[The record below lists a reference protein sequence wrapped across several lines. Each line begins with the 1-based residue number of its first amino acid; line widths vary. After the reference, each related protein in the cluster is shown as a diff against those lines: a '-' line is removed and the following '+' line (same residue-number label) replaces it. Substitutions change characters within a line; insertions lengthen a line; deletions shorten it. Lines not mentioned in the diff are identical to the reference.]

1 MKRLGFLFFFLLSP
15 FAFAGEARVFQ
26 CPMHPWIKADKPA
39 KCTICGMDLVAAKAS
54 DAPAPEGVVALSA
67 SIINAIGIETTA
79 ISTQPLTRS
88 VRVNGAIEDDDTRH
102 RLITARAEGRVEKLH
117 ANLVGAPI
125 RRGEPLYELYSPELQ
140 AAQRELVQIAKAGA
154 LTASALPAARARL
167 EKMGLTAAQLDDLVK
182 TGEPHLV
189 TTVYAPDDGTIVA
202 KSIYEG
208 QWIKTGDTLL
218 QIADFAKMWF
228 IFEAYEQDIPW
239 LHLGQT
245 VQITTRAVP
254 GEIIEAPI
262 DFIDPNFNE
271 ATHTTKVRAT
281 LPNPHPNSLGEKH
294 QLFHRV
300 LAEARVLV
308 ESPAVLAA
316 PRSSI
321 LDAGLGPVAYVD
333 LASPEPGRGGSGHY
347 AQRKLRLGRRGD
359 SLVEVLDGLKAGER
373 VVTSGALLIDAQAQ
387 LAHEAAGH
395 DHGVVA
401 EASRLSPL
409 PPAAAAPL
417 NSQPSTLNSLS
428 TLATVAIDAAD
439 ALASDD
445 FARYQKIFP
454 SLAPAAAPFAQLPKL
469 ELGDSLKAARAS
481 FEPWST
487 AVADLLKPHRAHLGL
502 KIFQCPMTPVLG
514 KGRWLQRG
522 QPLKNPFFG
531 SAMPDCGEEVP

>member
-1 MKRLGFLFFFLLSP
+1 MKRRRLLSFLLLILAP
-15 FAFAGEARVFQ
+15 LALFGAADAARVYQ
-26 CPMHPWIKADKPA
+26 CPMHPWIKADKAA

-54 DAPAPEGVVALSA
+54 DAPAPAGVVALSA
-67 SIINAIGIETTA
+67 SIINAIGVETTVV
-79 ISTQPLTRS
+79 SEQPLTRT

-125 RRGEPLYELYSPELQ
+125 RKGEPLYELYSPELQ

-167 EKMGLTAAQLDDLVK
+167 EKMGLSAAQLDELVK

-189 TTVYAPDDGTIVA
+189 TTVYAPDDGTVVA

-218 QIADFAKMWF
+218 QIADFARMWF
-228 IFEAYEQDIPW
+228 VFEAYEQDIPW

-254 GEIIEAPI
+254 GEVIEAPI

-333 LASPEPGRGGSGHY
+333 LGSGHY

-359 SLVEVLDGLKAGER
+359 SLAEVLDGLKAGER

-387 LAHEAAGH
+387 LAHEAASH
-395 DHGVVA
+395 DHGG
-401 EASRLSPL
+401 SSLRPDPSQSQTGPTQ
-409 PPAAAAPL
+409 PAPTDEL
-417 NSQPSTLNSLS
+417 TR
-428 TLATVAIDAAD
+428 LATVAIDAAD

-454 SLAPAAAPFAQLPKL
+454 TLAPAAAPFAKLPPL
-469 ELGDSLKAARAS
+469 TLGDSLKAARAS

-487 AVADLLKPHRAHLGL
+487 AVTDLLKPHRAHLGL

-531 SAMPDCGEEVP
+531 STMPDCGEEVP